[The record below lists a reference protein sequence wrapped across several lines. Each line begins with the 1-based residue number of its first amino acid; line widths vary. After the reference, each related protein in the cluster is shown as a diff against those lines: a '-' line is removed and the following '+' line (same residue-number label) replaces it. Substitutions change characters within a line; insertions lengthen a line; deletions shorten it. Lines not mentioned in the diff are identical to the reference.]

1 MASNTRRQSN
11 TLTSKAS
18 RGQSRATVSQP
29 ASQNLGDMLASMFGS
44 NPARTTVS
52 VERRSMN
59 AGAPFMPATVA
70 DITALRN
77 AALIAVR

>member
-11 TLTSKAS
+11 TRTSKAS

-44 NPARTTVS
+44 NPARTVS